1 MHFLKV
7 NFGFALI
14 EVCHVFQLDS
24 RGTNG
29 VYTIFTLFTNL
40 PYSPDASSEP
50 SDTQE
55 ISATDH
61 PVPWLSP

>member
-14 EVCHVFQLDS
+14 EVCHVFQLDT
-24 RGTNG
+24 RGRNG
-29 VYTIFTLFTNL
+29 LHTRNL

-55 ISATDH
+55 ISAIDH